1 MKFML
6 GCNFWDSKNGTDM
19 WRYFDPELVESDIK
33 ALAENG
39 VRFIRCFPNWRDFQ
53 PIDKLFQWRGND
65 KCYVDVKTEMPIDGS
80 DGIDPKQIENFKT
93 FAKIC
98 EKYNIDLQVS
108 VVTGWMSGRLF
119 VPPAIHGKNPLTD
132 SEAMML
138 ENKFIR
144 GFINGV
150 KDCKN
155 IVMWGLGNESNC
167 MGPVNNRY
175 EAYVWSSY
183 VRNAIKATDPSR
195 PISSSMHAL
204 DPNETGW
211 AIKDQGEICDYMCNH
226 PYVSRSLNNDID
238 LMNKMRSTIFPTV
251 QCVFYADLGGKPTIL
266 EEQGSFSRM
275 LGNQEVAAD
284 FERINMFS
292 ALAHNIKGYMWWCGP
307 NHVDLPK
314 PPYPWSMIERDL
326 GLLETDNSPKPV
338 AREMKKFGEVL
349 DKLPF
354 DEMPQRTTDA
364 VIMLTDGVDKWSV
377 GSIAYVLG
385 NQAGFDS
392 KFTVSD
398 DPVPDSKLYIV
409 PSLTGWSV
417 LHQRAWWGMRD
428 KVRDNGANMLVT
440 YNGSQLSDVEDMLGL
455 TSYGILKK
463 GTKHNGKFPFGDM
476 EYWVNADAKLESVG
490 AEVLA
495 TNEEGNVVF
504 SKHKYGKG
512 YIYFLNM
519 PLEQNLIS
527 KACVFDDTDFYKF
540 YSIVAED
547 VVKEKVLVS
556 KNTQIFATLH
566 PYNDGVL
573 AVAMNYSNVEQNCDF
588 AIKAGWEIAEVIHGS
603 TDSIGKCDG
612 AIYFLK
618 KK

>member
-6 GCNFWDSKNGTDM
+6 GCNYWDRKNGTNM
-19 WRYFDPELVESDIK
+19 WKYFDPELIESDIK
-33 ALAENG
+33 ALAEYG

-53 PIDKLFQWRGND
+53 PVEKIYEWRGND
-65 KCYVDVKTEMPIDGS
+65 KCYVDVETEQPLDDY

-93 FAKIC
+93 FAGIC
-98 EKYNIDLQVS
+98 DKYGIELQVS

-119 VPPAIHGKNPLTD
+119 TPPAIHGKNPIRD
-132 SEAMML
+132 PEALMW

-144 GFINGV
+144 GFVGAV

-167 MGPVNNRY
+167 MGPANDRY
-175 EAYVWSSY
+175 EAYTWTAF
-183 VRNAIKATDPSR
+183 VRNAIKAADPTR
-195 PISSSMHAL
+195 PVSSSMHGL
-204 DPNETGW
+204 EPNNWGW
-211 AIKDQGEICDYMCNH
+211 TLKDQGEICDYMCNH

-238 LMNKMRSTIFPTV
+238 LMNKMRSTVFPTV
-251 QCVFYADLGGKPTIL
+251 QCAFYSDLAGKPTIL

-292 ALAHNIKGYMWWCGP
+292 ALAHDVKGYLWWCGP
-307 NHVDLPK
+307 NHVDLK
-314 PPYPWSMIERDL
+314 NPPYPWSMIERDL
-326 GLLETDNSPKPV
+326 GMLEVDNTPKPV

-354 DEMPQRTTDA
+354 EEMPQRTTDA
-364 VIMLTDGVDKWSV
+364 VIMLTDGVDKWGV

-385 NQAGFDS
+385 NQAGIDC
-392 KFTVSD
+392 KFTVSN

-409 PSLTGWSV
+409 PSLAGWSV
-417 LHQRAWWGMRD
+417 MHQRAWWGMRD
-428 KVRDNGANMLVT
+428 KVRDEGATMFIT
-440 YNGSQLSDVEDMLGL
+440 YDGSQLSDLEEIVGL

-463 GTKHNGKFPFGDM
+463 GMNHTAKFPFGEM
-476 EYWVNADAKLESVG
+476 QYWVNAEAQLESVG

-495 TNEEGNVVF
+495 RNEEGNIVF

-512 YIYFLNM
+512 YVYFLNM
-519 PLEQNLIS
+519 PLETSLVG
-527 KACVFDDTDFYKF
+527 KACAFDDTDYHKFYK
-540 YSIVAED
+540 IVAED
-547 VVKEKVLVS
+547 IINEKVLVS
-556 KNTQIFATLH
+556 KNTQIFATIH
-566 PYNDGVL
+566 PYNDGYI
-573 AVAMNYSNVEQNCDF
+573 AVAMNYSNLEQKCDF
-588 AIKAGWEIAEVIHGS
+588 AIKEGYEIAEIIHGS
-603 TDSIGKCDG
+603 ADSIDKCDG
-612 AIYFLK
+612 AIYFIK